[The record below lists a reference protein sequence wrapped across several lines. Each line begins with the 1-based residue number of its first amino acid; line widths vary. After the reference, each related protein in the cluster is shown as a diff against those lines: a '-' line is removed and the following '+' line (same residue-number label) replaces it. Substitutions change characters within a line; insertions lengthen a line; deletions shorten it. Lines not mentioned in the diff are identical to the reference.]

1 MVTHPF
7 FSYSVLH
14 AEPLTRYSDAGCPFC
29 LHELSVRSRVSKTHL
44 NPSCLP
50 GQSSHS
56 LPLPLLVPRGPGRT
70 WFSEYESVEYSVCNS
85 IPSLFFAAKFI
96 RPGAKKLVASFC
108 TGDYFESWPLRT
120 STTR

>member
-70 WFSEYESVEYSVCNS
+70 WFSEYESVEYGCVQSDPFV
-85 IPSLFFAAKFI
+85 I
-96 RPGAKKLVASFC
+96 
-108 TGDYFESWPLRT
+108 LRGQVY
-120 STTR
+120 SARSQEIGRFVLYRRLL